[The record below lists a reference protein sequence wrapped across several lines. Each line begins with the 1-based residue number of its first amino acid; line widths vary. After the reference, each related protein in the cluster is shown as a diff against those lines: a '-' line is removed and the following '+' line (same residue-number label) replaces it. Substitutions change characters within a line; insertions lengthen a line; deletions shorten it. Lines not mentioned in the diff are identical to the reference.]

1 MPNRTIYH
9 ATLTPGDTYFNRLWG
24 LHNIHQNVNGT
35 IGTDDA
41 DIDAT
46 EALDIITGSTGSDTV
61 VIAVIDSG
69 VKWDH
74 EDLVGNIWSNPG
86 EALNGG
92 DTDGNGYVDDIRGWD
107 FVDNDNDP
115 MDYNGHGTHVAGTIA
130 SVGNKCGTGVCW
142 TAKIMPL
149 RGLNAEASEP
159 TTNLILAIKYA
170 NANGA
175 HVINN
180 SWGGGDNSSWSN
192 EDNATTL
199 TAEAPS
205 GLTATAVSAS
215 QINLTWTDNSN
226 VETGFRIERKTGV
239 GGTYAEIGS
248 VGLDVVTAIQD

>member
-46 EALDIITGSTGSDTV
+46 EALDIITGSTGSNTV

-92 DTDGNGYVDDIRGWD
+92 DTEAWQERLFAWEKQPGQYMLSSSDKPAWLGKEHLLFNQNIVKVI
-107 FVDNDNDP
+107 
-115 MDYNGHGTHVAGTIA
+115 DYKDSEIFA
-130 SVGNKCGTGVCW
+130 S
-142 TAKIMPL
+142 
-149 RGLNAEASEP
+149 
-159 TTNLILAIKYA
+159 Y
-170 NANGA
+170 
-175 HVINN
+175 
-180 SWGGGDNSSWSN
+180 DNSTRLLATVRN
-192 EDNATTL
+192 NTNA
-199 TAEAPS
+199 
-205 GLTATAVSAS
+205 
-215 QINLTWTDNSN
+215 QIIN
-226 VETGFRIERKTGV
+226 F
-239 GGTYAEIGS
+239 
-248 VGLDVVTAIQD
+248 